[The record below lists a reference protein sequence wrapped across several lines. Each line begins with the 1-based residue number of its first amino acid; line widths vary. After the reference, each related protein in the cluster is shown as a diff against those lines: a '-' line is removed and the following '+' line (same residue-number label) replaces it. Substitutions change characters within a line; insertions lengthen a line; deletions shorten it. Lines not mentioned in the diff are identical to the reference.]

1 MFSFMASY
9 LPFKKKKIER
19 EKDMIH
25 EKNSKKQKD
34 AKKNVIILS
43 NSLNCIFGMENVE
56 IWISL
61 FI

>member
-43 NSLNCIFGMENVE
+43 NSLNCIFG
-56 IWISL
+56 
-61 FI
+61 